1 MIIKK
6 TFVLLFAL
14 AFLLLVSRASAAEG
28 EANDTLPSE
37 ARIYLAVN
45 ENENQ
50 AAPGWT
56 VGAFIENAPLIYG
69 ADIRLTFDAAVLE
82 VVDADE
88 SQEGVQVAHGEL
100 LDATAG
106 FVLRNKADNESG
118 VINYVL
124 ALLNPAPPVAGD
136 GLLTQ
141 VTFRAKGAGQTTVR
155 IAKGQFGT
163 QTGEVIDPT
172 LVDDVTFDVVF
183 NESTQTLE
191 VAVEAPQAESE
202 EALEGAPIGSESEAS
217 EAPSTTLILLLG
229 LVGGSVVVLGGQFVL
244 SRLRQRS

>member
-6 TFVLLFAL
+6 GFLLLFAL
-14 AFLLLVSRASAAEG
+14 AFLQLVSSASAAEG
-28 EANDTLPSE
+28 E

-45 ENENQ
+45 ENQ
-50 AAPGWT
+50 AAQGWT
-56 VGAFIENAPLIYG
+56 VGALIENAPLIYG
-69 ADIRLTFDAAVLE
+69 ADIRLTFDPAVLE

-88 SQEGVQVAHGEL
+88 SQEGVQVTHGEL
-100 LDATAG
+100 FDATQG
-106 FVLRNKADNESG
+106 FVLRNQADNESG

-124 ALLNPAPPVAGD
+124 ALLNPAPPVEGD

-141 VTFRAKGAGQTTVR
+141 VTFRAKGTGQTTVR

-163 QTGEVIDPT
+163 QRGEVIDPT
-172 LVDDVTFDVVF
+172 LVDDITFDVVF

-202 EALEGAPIGSESEAS
+202 EQEPPEAPEAS
-217 EAPSTTLILLLG
+217 PIEPDSPSTTTLILLLG
-229 LVGGSVVVLGGQFVL
+229 LVGGGVVVLGGQFVL
-244 SRLRQRS
+244 SRLRRRS